1 MPFRKPS
8 FPSSVSYIRMTCAP
22 FSYTVWRS
30 KSVRACIGAEETVSE
45 GTVCNTGT
53 RTYMHGQAQGGMHR
67 HGKWAACS
75 VCSPLVCTRGHLPR
89 CKSCP
94 SRCSSRDG
102 SDARWVL
109 QQTNDPPRQHYY
121 VSGVDAGEIT
131 TTLLCNLEA
140 QVAVKS
146 GCVAASDRVNGE
158 QSGFGES
165 RIAGG
170 KSKDG

>member
-1 MPFRKPS
+1 M
-8 FPSSVSYIRMTCAP
+8 
-22 FSYTVWRS
+22 
-30 KSVRACIGAEETVSE
+30 E
-45 GTVCNTGT
+45 G
-53 RTYMHGQAQGGMHR
+53 GQP
-67 HGKWAACS
+67 AACALRLYAHTVTYRGVKVVHCDVALGTDRMRGGS
-75 VCSPLVCTRGHLPR
+75 CNKQTTHLV
-89 CKSCP
+89 SIIM
-94 SRCSSRDG
+94 
-102 SDARWVL
+102 
-109 QQTNDPPRQHYY
+109 
-121 VSGVDAGEIT
+121 SGADAGEIT